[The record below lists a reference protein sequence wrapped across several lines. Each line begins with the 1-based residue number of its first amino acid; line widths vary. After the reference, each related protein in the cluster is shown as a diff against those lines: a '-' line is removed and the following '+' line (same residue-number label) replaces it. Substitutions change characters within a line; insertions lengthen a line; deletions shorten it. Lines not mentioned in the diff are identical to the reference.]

1 MRRIIVIVLVVA
13 VLGVVG
19 VGAWY
24 LFIRDEPAELTLP
37 EQEGPQQRST
47 AGDRAGTWTPAS
59 ESVAGYRVREK
70 LATLPAQSDAV
81 GRTNAITGS
90 VTLAA
95 DNDVLTATAAN
106 FEVDVT
112 TLKSDQDRRDNAIRT
127 RGLQTDQFP
136 KATFTLTTPVAVP
149 QAALDGG
156 RATVQVA
163 GDLTLHGQTK
173 AVTIPTEV
181 QLNQG
186 RVELDGKLTFPFS
199 DFGMDPPSIGGF
211 VSVEPDAALEFTL
224 VLTKGS

>member
-1 MRRIIVIVLVVA
+1 MRRIIVLVLALA

-19 VGAWY
+19 VGGWY

-37 EQEGPQQRST
+37 EQEGPQPRAT
-47 AGDRAGTWTPAS
+47 AGDLAGTWRPAG

-70 LATLPAQSDAV
+70 LANLPAQSDAV
-81 GRTNAITGS
+81 GRTNAVTGS
-90 VTLAA
+90 ATLAA
-95 DNDVLTATAAN
+95 DNDALTATAAA

-136 KATFTLTTPVAVP
+136 TATFTLTTPIAVP

-156 RATVQVA
+156 RATVQVV

-173 AVTIPTEV
+173 SVTIPTEV
-181 QLNQG
+181 QLNDG
-186 RVELDGKLTFPFS
+186 RVELDGKHTFPFS
-199 DFGMDPPSIGGF
+199 DFGMDPPNIGGF
-211 VSVEPDAALEFTL
+211 VSVEPDATLEFTL
-224 VLTKGS
+224 VLTKAS